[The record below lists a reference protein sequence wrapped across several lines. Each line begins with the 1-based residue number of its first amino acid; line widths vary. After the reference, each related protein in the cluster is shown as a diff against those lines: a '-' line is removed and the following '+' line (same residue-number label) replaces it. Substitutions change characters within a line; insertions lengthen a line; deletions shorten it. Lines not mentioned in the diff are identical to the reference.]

1 MVNTTANA
9 LTIKNNT
16 YVPTFTHCRMKL
28 ICANARLGMLSIRLQ
43 MKNNKKQTLKIN
55 QSENE
60 PFS

>member
-1 MVNTTANA
+1 
-9 LTIKNNT
+9 
-16 YVPTFTHCRMKL
+16 MKL